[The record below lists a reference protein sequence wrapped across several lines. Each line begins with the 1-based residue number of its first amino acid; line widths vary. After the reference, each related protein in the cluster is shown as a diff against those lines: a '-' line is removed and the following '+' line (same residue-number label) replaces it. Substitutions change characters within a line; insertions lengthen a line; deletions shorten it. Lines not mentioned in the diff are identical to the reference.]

1 MLFGCATG
9 TSGRWLHVWHS
20 GRKQVERIGA
30 RRGNTLYSFLSVNWW
45 RAASDESE
53 LDVIS
58 HFLFIKNS
66 CKGDRERMCC
76 SASCFCCSLF
86 SVIPLQNTD
95 KEPTPNAFLSVV
107 QAIGAKKC
115 FLKVI
120 DSQELMQVWEQ
131 KVFIMF
137 LKQMSNVNSFSC
149 LYKPNGHGMPA
160 SCQIWY

>member
-1 MLFGCATG
+1 
-9 TSGRWLHVWHS
+9 
-20 GRKQVERIGA
+20 
-30 RRGNTLYSFLSVNWW
+30 
-45 RAASDESE
+45 
-53 LDVIS
+53 
-58 HFLFIKNS
+58 
-66 CKGDRERMCC
+66 MCC